1 MPLCSPAAAGSR
13 RTRPRKSSKA
23 PGPEIPCAAA
33 YDWSCTIIFQAS
45 VRAFKP
51 DFEQHSRQRRPC
63 CKFKTDRPKKS
74 LALGYR
80 AYLAAE
86 SQEKHPTC
94 ASKVSSR
101 SRSAFSRAARRASRA
116 DACCD
121 LSSHSSRARAASLL
135 SRSMACLDSS
145 SSSWGDR

>member
-1 MPLCSPAAAGSR
+1 MPLRSPAAAGSR

-23 PGPEIPCAAA
+23 PGPEFPCAAA
-33 YDWSCTIIFQAS
+33 YDWSCTNIFQAS
-45 VRAFKP
+45 VRASKP
-51 DFEQHSRQRRPC
+51 DFQQHSRQRRPVAIQ
-63 CKFKTDRPKKS
+63 DHPPKKA
-74 LALGYR
+74 LALGHR

-145 SSSWGDR
+145 SSSWEDR